1 MAYQDQFYTTGTVTV
16 TSGSPTVTGAG
27 TGWQTALIQGGVLY
41 VRGGAYPILT
51 VDGETKI
58 TLAVPYTGTNGSGVL
73 YAVDRQ
79 RSAATSAVAMN
90 DRLAQIIASI
100 ETAQP
105 ASEVLA
111 GLAALQP
118 ANNQLIYATGPKTFN
133 LSPLTSFART
143 LLDDNDAAAM
153 RSTLDLTDTSIQSRI
168 LNSYGNYAPAGG
180 VNVNNLN
187 AGDAGLYNTANTGT
201 PTIPGVSW
209 WWIET
214 QRLYSTNAV
223 RQIATAYSTSGAPL
237 PYVLV
242 RMRSADG
249 TWVDWS
255 GHSSQWFSNANGF
268 CYRDTSGFQ
277 MCYLNA
283 SAGSDGDFT
292 WTYPAAFVGASPN
305 AWASPVGSTTN
316 GVASHVVTRNLTSAT
331 FRLRYSS
338 TNAAVATALYVQAVG
353 RWF

>member
-51 VDGETKI
+51 VDSETKI
-58 TLAVPYTGTNGSGVL
+58 TLAVPYTGTNGSGL
-73 YAVDRQ
+73 AYAVDRQ
-79 RSAATSAVAMN
+79 RSMATSATAMN

-100 ETAQP
+100 QTAQP
-105 ASEVLA
+105 ANDI
-111 GLAALQP
+111 LAALAALTP
-118 ANNQLIYATGPKTFN
+118 ANNQMIYATGPKAFQTTA
-133 LSPLTSFART
+133 LTLFART
-143 LLDDNDAAAM
+143 LLDDNNAAEM
-153 RSTLDLTDTSIQSRI
+153 RNTLGLTNESIQSRV
-168 LNSYGNYAPAGG
+168 LDSFGNYAPAGG

-187 AGDAGLYNTANTGT
+187 AGDAGLYNAANTGA
-201 PTIPGVSW
+201 PTIPGVGW

-223 RQIATAYSTSGAPL
+223 RQIATAYATSGTPL
-237 PYVLV
+237 PYVMM

-249 TWVDWS
+249 TWSEWS
-255 GHSSQWFSNANGF
+255 GHSSQWFSNANGY

-277 MCYLNA
+277 ICYNVV
-283 SAGSDGDFT
+283 STGSDGDAS
-292 WTYPAAFVGASPN
+292 WTYPAAFTGTSPMMT
-305 AWASPVGSTTN
+305 ATAAGSTTN
-316 GVASHVVTRNLTSAT
+316 GLTVASVTRSYTSAS

-338 TNAAVATALYVQAVG
+338 SNNPVSTSIYVRAEG